1 MMAQAMARTKPD
13 LSTLRPETRLVLAA
27 REFSQHGIIAPPV
40 YHASTYLF
48 PTLADFYAPDKE
60 YSYGRRGTPTSR
72 AFESAVAMLEGGY
85 AAKAGPSG
93 LAAVSSALLVF
104 LKAGDHLLMTD
115 SVYSPVR
122 HLCDTLLSGLGIETT
137 YYDPLAGAG
146 IASLIRP
153 STRMVYCESPGS
165 LTLEVQDIPA
175 IAEVA
180 HGRGILVA
188 ADNTWSGGY
197 YLNVFAHGA
206 DLSIHAATKYIGG
219 HADMMLGTVT
229 CTETVWP
236 RFREGFE
243 TLGQFAGPD
252 DMAMALRGLRTLDV
266 RLKRHM
272 QNALTVAAWLQTQ
285 DDVVEVIYPALPDSR
300 GHALWQRDFT
310 GASGLL
316 SVVLKP
322 ASRSQLAAMLDNLR
336 VFAIGESWG
345 GFESLVVP
353 FKPHRTATQWA
364 DVGPCLRLHI
374 GLENPADLIADL
386 EGGFA
391 RLRAAA

>member
-1 MMAQAMARTKPD
+1 MAKIKPD
-13 LSTLRPETRLVLAA
+13 LSKLSPETRLVLAA

-48 PTLADFYAPDKE
+48 PTLADFHAPDKE

-72 AFESAVAMLEGGY
+72 AFESAIAMLEGGY

-93 LAAVSSALLVF
+93 LAAIGSALLAF

-115 SVYSPVR
+115 SVYFPAR
-122 HLCDTLLSGLGIETT
+122 HLCDTLLAGLGIETA
-137 YYDPLAGAG
+137 YYDPLIGAG
-146 IASLIRP
+146 IAKLIRP
-153 STRMVYCESPGS
+153 NTRMIYCESPGS
-165 LTLEVQDIPA
+165 QTLEVQDIPA

-180 HGRGILVA
+180 RRRGILVA
-188 ADNTWSGGY
+188 ADNTWAGGY
-197 YLNVFAHGA
+197 YFNAFTHGA
-206 DLSIHAATKYIGG
+206 DISIHAATKYIGG

-229 CTETVWP
+229 CTKAVWP
-236 RFREGFE
+236 QFREGFE
-243 TLGQFAGPD
+243 ALGQFAGPD

-272 QNALTVAAWLQTQ
+272 ENALTVAAWLGEQN
-285 DDVVEVIYPALPDSR
+285 DVEEVIYPALPQSR
-300 GHALWQRDFT
+300 GHALWKRDFT

-316 SVVLKP
+316 SVILKP
-322 ASRSQLAAMLDNLR
+322 ASRSQIAGMLDNLR
-336 VFAIGESWG
+336 VIAIGESWG

-353 FKPHRTATQWA
+353 FKPKRTATQWA
-364 DVGPCLRLHI
+364 DTGPCLRFHI

-386 EGGFA
+386 ADGFA
-391 RLRAAA
+391 RLRASA

>member
-1 MMAQAMARTKPD
+1 MAKSKPD
-13 LSTLRPETRLVLAA
+13 LSTLKPETRLVLAA

-72 AFESAVAMLEGGY
+72 AFESAMAMLEGGY

-93 LAAVSSALLVF
+93 LAAVSAALLAF

-122 HLCDTLLSGLGIETT
+122 HLCDTLLSGFGIETT
-137 YYDPLAGAG
+137 YYDPLTGAAIAG
-146 IASLIRP
+146 LIRP
-153 STRMVYCESPGS
+153 NTRMIYCESPGS

-175 IAEVA
+175 IAEA
-180 HGRGILVA
+180 ARRHGILVA

-197 YLNVFAHGA
+197 YFNAFTHGA

-229 CTETVWP
+229 CTKEVWP
-236 RFREGFE
+236 RFREAFE

-266 RLKRHM
+266 RLRRHM
-272 QNALTVAAWLQTQ
+272 ENALTVAEWLLDQ
-285 DDVVEVIYPALPDSR
+285 DGVEEVIYPALPGSR
-300 GHALWQRDFT
+300 GHALWKRDFT

-316 SVVLKP
+316 SVILKP
-322 ASRSQLAAMLDNLR
+322 AGRPQLAAMLDNLR
-336 VFAIGESWG
+336 LIAIGESWG

-353 FKPHRTATQWA
+353 FKPHRTAASWTA
-364 DVGPCLRLHI
+364 AGPCLRFHI

-386 EGGFA
+386 ADGFA
-391 RLRAAA
+391 RLRSGR